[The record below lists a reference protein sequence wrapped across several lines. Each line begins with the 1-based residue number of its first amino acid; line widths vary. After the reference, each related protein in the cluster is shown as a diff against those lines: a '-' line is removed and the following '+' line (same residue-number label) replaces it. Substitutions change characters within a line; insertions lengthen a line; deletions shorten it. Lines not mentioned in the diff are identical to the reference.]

1 MSKQMHIKD
10 VQIMF
15 TQILKAVLFHMQWAF
30 LWEHHMTIKL

>member
-15 TQILKAVLFHMQWAF
+15 TQIWVTK
-30 LWEHHMTIKL
+30 